1 MGSATLFSTRTLGE
15 VMATCALLWWRS
27 YIGCSSRDLISP
39 RGLFASFRYRSMFN
53 RAAKT
58 HLNRSQ
64 VARGYEKYLKPLLH
78 QQKWP
83 TLNSTAP
90 RSKL

>member
-1 MGSATLFSTRTLGE
+1 
-15 VMATCALLWWRS
+15 
-27 YIGCSSRDLISP
+27 
-39 RGLFASFRYRSMFN
+39 MFN